1 MINNKTVFI
10 STMIVLLVSLILP
23 ACAPAKPAATPP
35 AAPAATAPATTAAT
49 IPAATPAATVP
60 AAPAA
65 STPASKALSF
75 APETYTNDELGF
87 TWQYPKTWIKGELS
101 GNYVF
106 IRLSDS
112 SENADTAGIMVVP
125 ETSDFAKTLTT
136 EFEADP
142 GLKMFGTKVA
152 VGPIKTTKLAD
163 GKTTASE
170 AIVTATIMGVD
181 LYAYTVGTNKGGKTI
196 IAFGA
201 TLGGGAKQALM
212 EEMSKTLAVK

>member
-35 AAPAATAPATTAAT
+35 AAPAATTPVAPVATTPAALAAT
-49 IPAATPAATVP
+49 IPAAPP
-60 AAPAA
+60 S

-87 TWQYPKTWIKGELS
+87 TWQYPKTWIKGDLS

-112 SENADTAGIMVVP
+112 SATADTAGITVVP

-142 GLKMFGTKVA
+142 ALYGSKVT
-152 VGPIKTTKLAD
+152 VGPVKTTKLAD

-170 AIVTATIMGVD
+170 AIVTATVMGFD
-181 LYAYTVGTNKGGKTI
+181 LYAYTVGINKGGKTI

>member
-35 AAPAATAPATTAAT
+35 AAPAATTPVAPVATTPAAPAAT
-49 IPAATPAATVP
+49 IPAAPP
-60 AAPAA
+60 S

-87 TWQYPKTWIKGELS
+87 TWQYPKTWIKGDLS

-112 SENADTAGIMVVP
+112 SATADTAGITVVP

-142 GLKMFGTKVA
+142 ALYGSKVT
-152 VGPIKTTKLAD
+152 VGPVKTTKLAD

-170 AIVTATIMGVD
+170 AIVTATVMGFD
-181 LYAYTVGTNKGGKTI
+181 LYAYTVGINKGGKTI

>member
-1 MINNKTVFI
+1 MINNKTVLI
-10 STMIVLLVSLILP
+10 IIMIVLLVSLILP

-35 AAPAATAPATTAAT
+35 AAPAATTPAAPATTPAAPAAT
-49 IPAATPAATVP
+49 IPAAPASGT
-60 AAPAA
+60 
-65 STPASKALSF
+65 TASKALSF
-75 APETYTNDELGF
+75 TPETYTNDELGF

-112 SENADTAGIMVVP
+112 SENADTAGIIVVP

-142 GLKMFGTKVA
+142 GLYGSKVT
-152 VGPIKTTKLAD
+152 VGPVKTTKLAD

-170 AIVTATIMGVD
+170 AIVTATVMGFD
-181 LYAYTVGTNKGGKTI
+181 LYAYTVGINKGGKTI

>member
-35 AAPAATAPATTAAT
+35 AAPAATTPVAPAAT
-49 IPAATPAATVP
+49 IPAAPP
-60 AAPAA
+60 S

-87 TWQYPKTWIKGELS
+87 TWQYPKTWIKGDLS

-112 SENADTAGIMVVP
+112 SATADTAGITVVP

-142 GLKMFGTKVA
+142 GLKPYGTKVT
-152 VGPIKTTKLAD
+152 VGPVKTTKLAD

-170 AIVTATIMGVD
+170 AIVTATVMGFD
-181 LYAYTVGTNKGGKTI
+181 LYAYTVGINKGGKTI

>member
-10 STMIVLLVSLILP
+10 STMIVLLLSLILP

-35 AAPAATAPATTAAT
+35 AAPAATTPVEPVATTPAAPAAT
-49 IPAATPAATVP
+49 IPAAPP
-60 AAPAA
+60 S

-87 TWQYPKTWIKGELS
+87 TWQYPKTWIKGDLS

-112 SENADTAGIMVVP
+112 SATADTAGITVVP

-142 GLKMFGTKVA
+142 ALYGSKVT
-152 VGPIKTTKLAD
+152 VGPVKTTKLAD

-170 AIVTATIMGVD
+170 AIVTATVMGFD
-181 LYAYTVGTNKGGKTI
+181 LYAYTVGINKGGKTI

>member
-35 AAPAATAPATTAAT
+35 AAPAATTPFAPAAT
-49 IPAATPAATVP
+49 IPVTPAS
-60 AAPAA
+60 
-65 STPASKALSF
+65 STAASKALSF
-75 APETYTNDELGF
+75 TPETYTNDELGF
-87 TWQYPKTWIKGELS
+87 TWQYPKTWIKGNLS

-112 SENADTAGIMVVP
+112 SESADTAGIMVVP

-142 GLKMFGTKVA
+142 GLKPYGTKVA
-152 VGPIKTTKLAD
+152 VGPVKTTKLAD
-163 GKTTASE
+163 GKTTAFE
-170 AIVTATIMGVD
+170 AIVTATVMGFD
-181 LYAYTVGTNKGGKTI
+181 LYSYNVGTNKGGKTI

-201 TLGGGAKQALM
+201 TLGGAAKQALM